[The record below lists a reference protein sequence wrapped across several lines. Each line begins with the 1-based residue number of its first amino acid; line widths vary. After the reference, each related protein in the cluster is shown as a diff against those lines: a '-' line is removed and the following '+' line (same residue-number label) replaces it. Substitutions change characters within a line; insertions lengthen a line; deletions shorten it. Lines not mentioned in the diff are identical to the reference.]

1 MHWNLARGLI
11 AALLVAGGAVQAAD
25 YRIDPGHSFVR
36 FKIQH
41 LGYSWMWGRFNDVE
55 GNFAYDSANPGASN
69 IELTIQTASVDTNHA
84 ERDKHLRSDDFLDV
98 KHYPTATFK
107 STKFTP
113 DGTGGTLQ
121 GELTLHGVT
130 RPISVRVDKIGEGPD
145 PWGGYRAG
153 FLGTASLNR
162 GDFGMRYDLGP
173 KSESMDFE
181 LGIEGIRE

>member
-1 MHWNLARGLI
+1 MHRNFARGLI
-11 AALLVAGGAVQAAD
+11 AALLMAGGTVQAAD
-25 YRIDPGHSFVR
+25 YRIDPSHSFVR

-41 LGYSWMWGRFNDVE
+41 LGYSWMWGGFNDVD
-55 GNFAYDSANPGASN
+55 GNFTYDAANPGVSN
-69 IELTIQTASVDTNHA
+69 INLTIQTASVDTNHA

-98 KHYPTATFK
+98 KRYPTATFK
-107 STKFTP
+107 STKFAP
-113 DGTGGTLQ
+113 DGTGGTLE

-162 GDFGMRYDLGP
+162 GNFGMKYDLGP

-181 LGIEGIRE
+181 LGIEGIRK